1 MVHVGKKS
9 PWEIFAVAVLC
20 GYCMTTVACSGFSFA
35 AKNSSGSSS
44 TGGSGEENSPATIS
58 GSITPAALGGGVIVL
73 LGGAEN
79 ATTAA
84 DSSGDYSFT
93 GLASGTYTVTP
104 TRAGLVFSPVSQ
116 TVTLNGSSVTGTT
129 FSASDK
135 TPQTS
140 TISGSVMPAALGAG
154 ISVTLSGGETATTT
168 TDSSG
173 NYSFSGLAS
182 GTYTVTPSGAGL
194 VFSPARQSVT
204 VNGSNVTGTDFSA
217 SDQIPQTLSIS
228 GSITPTTLGMGI
240 SVTLSGG
247 ETATTTTDGSGN
259 YTFSGLAPGTYRV
272 TPSGAGL
279 VFSPASQSVTVNGS
293 NVTGT
298 DFSASDQ
305 IPQTS
310 SISGSIKPATL
321 GVGISVTLSG
331 AETAT
336 TTTDTSGNYSFGG
349 LSSGRYTLTPSKS
362 GLVFSPASQS
372 VTVIGSSL
380 TGEDFTVSSPL
391 TPSGPIVIDG
401 ESGTVIQGLKITST
415 TGDCVSIKNSANIT
429 ILNSEIGP
437 CAGNAVRIYGGTGIG
452 IYDSY
457 IHPETQSPGCCDHND
472 GIFAYGNPSSL
483 FIQGNVIAYGESNI
497 EVQGG
502 TAVNVIGNL
511 LLNPRGPYP
520 RGQNFQCWSNC
531 SNIVVQNNYA
541 LSSTDTSEYLY
552 PDATEDSLS
561 FGLTD
566 TALIQGNFVT
576 GGHSVSGCGIMA
588 DTYSNA
594 GTITQNVLLNT
605 AACGI
610 GLTDGSHTANG
621 NRVYNTNPVSGG
633 GNTAMYVAH
642 YGQSSV
648 CGPMTITNN
657 IADEIRSDGYHSGW
671 WDAGSCGSIDTST
684 DVFGAAADPQLTPV
698 STVFVPPLI
707 PPQPKNCVVVSPYST
722 QSSAAPCLP

>member
-194 VFSPARQSVT
+194 VFSPAR
-204 VNGSNVTGTDFSA
+204 
-217 SDQIPQTLSIS
+217 
-228 GSITPTTLGMGI
+228 
-240 SVTLSGG
+240 
-247 ETATTTTDGSGN
+247 
-259 YTFSGLAPGTYRV
+259 
-272 TPSGAGL
+272 
-279 VFSPASQSVTVNGS
+279 QSVTVNGS